1 MTLDVSD
8 SKAADLVLTVK
19 KYMTAYSLSC
29 LYSFRRCP
37 YAMRARLGL
46 LFAELPVALR
56 EITLKNKPAH
66 MLAISPKGTV
76 PVLQLADGVVIEESR
91 DIMEWALEQQDPQEL
106 LNPKTLHQG
115 NTLIEQNDQE
125 FKHWLDRYKYA
136 DRHLEMTQTEYRQK
150 GEAFLQIL
158 EALLTKNTYLLG
170 DSVTI
175 ADIGIMPFVRQFAH
189 VDRDVFYSLP
199 YPKLQIWLKNWLAH
213 PLFIQAMTKF
223 QPWQDG
229 DEPVIFPS

>member
-46 LFAELPVALR
+46 LFADLPVELR
-56 EITLKNKPAH
+56 EITLKNKPAK

>member
-8 SKAADLVLTVK
+8 SKATDLVLTVK

-46 LFAELPVALR
+46 LFAELPVELR
-56 EITLKNKPAH
+56 EITLKNKPAK

>member
-46 LFAELPVALR
+46 LFADLPVELR
-56 EITLKNKPAH
+56 EITLKNKPAK

-229 DEPVIFPS
+229 DEPLIFPS

>member
-1 MTLDVSD
+1 MTLDVSN
-8 SKAADLVLTVK
+8 SKATDLVLTVK
-19 KYMTAYSLSC
+19 KNMTAYSLSC

-46 LFAELPVALR
+46 LFAELPVELR
-56 EITLKNKPAH
+56 EITLKNKPAK

-91 DIMEWALEQQDPQEL
+91 EIMEWALEQQDPQEL

-189 VDRDVFYSLP
+189 VDRDIFYSLP

-229 DEPVIFPS
+229 DEPLIFPS

>member
-1 MTLDVSD
+1 
-8 SKAADLVLTVK
+8 
-19 KYMTAYSLSC
+19 
-29 LYSFRRCP
+29 
-37 YAMRARLGL
+37 MRARLGL
-46 LFAELPVALR
+46 LFAELPVELR

>member
-46 LFAELPVALR
+46 LFAELPVELR
-56 EITLKNKPAH
+56 EITLKNKPAK

-91 DIMEWALEQQDPQEL
+91 EIVEWVLEQQDPQEL

-175 ADIGIMPFVRQFAH
+175 ADIGIMPFIRQFAH
-189 VDRDVFYSLP
+189 VDRDIFYSLP

>member
-8 SKAADLVLTVK
+8 SKATDLVLTVK

-46 LFAELPVALR
+46 LFAELPVELR

-91 DIMEWALEQQDPQEL
+91 EIMEWALEQQVPQEL
-106 LNPKTLHQG
+106 MNPKTLHQG

-125 FKHWLDRYKYA
+125 FKYWLDRYKYA

-158 EALLTKNTYLLG
+158 EELLTKNTYLLG

-175 ADIGIMPFVRQFAH
+175 ADIGIMPFVR
-189 VDRDVFYSLP
+189 
-199 YPKLQIWLKNWLAH
+199 
-213 PLFIQAMTKF
+213 
-223 QPWQDG
+223 
-229 DEPVIFPS
+229 

>member
-8 SKAADLVLTVK
+8 SKATDLVLTVK

-46 LFAELPVALR
+46 LFADLPVELR
-56 EITLKNKPAH
+56 EITLKNKPAK

>member
-1 MTLDVSD
+1 
-8 SKAADLVLTVK
+8 
-19 KYMTAYSLSC
+19 MTAYSLSC

-46 LFAELPVALR
+46 LFAELPVELR
-56 EITLKNKPAH
+56 EITLKNKPAK

-76 PVLQLADGVVIEESR
+76 PVLQLADGVVIEESWE
-91 DIMEWALEQQDPQEL
+91 IMEWALEQQDPQEL
-106 LNPKTLHQG
+106 LNPKTLRQG

-189 VDRDVFYSLP
+189 VDRDIFYSLP

-229 DEPVIFPS
+229 DEPLIFPS

>member
-1 MTLDVSD
+1 MSLDVSD
-8 SKAADLVLTVK
+8 SKPTDLVLTVK

-29 LYSFRRCP
+29 FYSFRRCP

-199 YPKLQIWLKNWLAH
+199 YPKLQIWLKNWIAH
-213 PLFIQAMTKF
+213 PLFIQAMIKF

>member
-46 LFAELPVALR
+46 LFAELPVELR
-56 EITLKNKPAH
+56 EITLKNKPAK

>member
-46 LFAELPVALR
+46 LFAELPVELR
-56 EITLKNKPAH
+56 EITLKNKPAK

-106 LNPKTLHQG
+106 MNPKTLHQG